1 MKTIELGHGY
11 RLVRCDS
18 RNWEL
23 EEFRAPAKSEV
34 AGRAIEQKP
43 RWYGCG
49 SYFQRLDAALAHVYE
64 HALRDG
70 GEDAETLAEALERA
84 EGIAAS
90 LRSVQTSLLEL

>member
-1 MKTIELGHGY
+1 MKTVELGYGY

-23 EEFRAPAKSEV
+23 EEFRVPAKNEV
-34 AGRAIEQKP
+34 AGRAIDQKP

-49 SYFQRLDAALAHVYE
+49 SYFQRLNAALAYVYE

-70 GEDAETLAEALERA
+70 GKDVETLAEALERA
-84 EGIAAS
+84 DGIAEG
-90 LRSVQTSLLEL
+90 LRSVQAELAEL